1 MGDTCDVPE
10 EELVDIGDFSLIDP
24 GGDPSVLRAAA
35 DEWEARAGAIRGLS
49 SRLGGRVSG
58 LPRSAWDGDAR
69 DAFDGWWAQT
79 ADDLEQ
85 LATGFDEMAAQL
97 RTVADGIEETNDVVH
112 SIYIEI
118 GATVAIGVA
127 VSFISFGLGTAAAAA
142 RTAQL
147 VARAMSWINKLK
159 TLMRV
164 VRASSAAFQTFK
176 TTYLSGRIA
185 RFALRYGGLY
195 SRALLINGTA
205 GGIQRMVFQGA
216 PHPFA
221 GWSGTD
227 VRNLLLGSAVG
238 VGVSSRFT
246 RGPFQVWTRFH
257 PHLSRSTQGF
267 ISGSTTTV
275 AIDAL
280 DGNLGW
286 ETLPRALF
294 GGAFSAGTN
303 GLLSR
308 MGAGRPAQNRP
319 YVPADDGLL
328 TRPSGLVVPRP
339 GGPDTVTV
347 VQAGPGGA
355 PTTVQVPVRP
365 TLVTRPLEVAR
376 SPLPPGMTE
385 GRTLPSGLVVPERT
399 VLLPQGVTVDR
410 PIVTPPTPP
419 GFRNDSTPAVP
430 VPQPNLIAMDLI
442 TQPAYSRLKDQL
454 TSAQAPQAPQW
465 QLPDLPTDF
474 TPPPPPPSGP

>member
-1 MGDTCDVPE
+1 VGDTCDVPE

-185 RFALRYGGLY
+185 RFALRYGGLF
-195 SRALLINGTA
+195 LLLEVMSA
-205 GGIQRMVFQGA
+205 FAQRM
-216 PHPFA
+216 
-221 GWSGTD
+221 
-227 VRNLLLGSAVG
+227 LGDIGFYGVTALGGLVSSASAVA
-238 VGVSSRFT
+238 SAATLAS
-246 RGPFQVWTRFH
+246 
-257 PHLSRSTQGF
+257 QGR
-267 ISGSTTTV
+267 IPIDVAAAGAVIASLASAAVDLVIVARVARVRPLTLRLAVATV
-275 AIDAL
+275 AVMAL
-280 DGNLGW
+280 GVL
-286 ETLPRALF
+286 
-294 GGAFSAGTN
+294 GAFV
-303 GLLSR
+303 
-308 MGAGRPAQNRP
+308 GR
-319 YVPADDGLL
+319 
-328 TRPSGLVVPRP
+328 
-339 GGPDTVTV
+339 GG
-347 VQAGPGGA
+347 
-355 PTTVQVPVRP
+355 
-365 TLVTRPLEVAR
+365 
-376 SPLPPGMTE
+376 
-385 GRTLPSGLVVPERT
+385 
-399 VLLPQGVTVDR
+399 
-410 PIVTPPTPP
+410 
-419 GFRNDSTPAVP
+419 
-430 VPQPNLIAMDLI
+430 
-442 TQPAYSRLKDQL
+442 
-454 TSAQAPQAPQW
+454 
-465 QLPDLPTDF
+465 
-474 TPPPPPPSGP
+474 